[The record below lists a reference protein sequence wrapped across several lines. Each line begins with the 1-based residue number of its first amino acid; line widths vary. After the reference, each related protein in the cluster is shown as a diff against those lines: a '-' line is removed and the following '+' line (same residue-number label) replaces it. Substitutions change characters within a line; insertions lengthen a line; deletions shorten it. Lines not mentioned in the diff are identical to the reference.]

1 MTSVAF
7 LLLCAAALLGT
18 ALLAVA
24 SARAQSA
31 TSIVYGATLIISVAA
46 VTAAI
51 AALIGRGAPP
61 ELVLP
66 IGLPWIGAHFRIDA
80 LSAFF
85 LAVVNVGGAAASLYA
100 LGYGRH
106 EDEPHRVL
114 PFFPAFLASM
124 NLVVLAG
131 DAFSYLLSWEFMS
144 LASWALVIAHH
155 HDPENRRAG
164 FVYLIMASL
173 GTLALLLALGLLTG
187 ADGNYGFAAIRHGA
201 RTPLTAVM
209 VLVLV

>member
-31 TSIVYGATLIISVAA
+31 NSIVYGATLVITVATVVA
-46 VTAAI
+46 SI
-51 AALIGRGAPP
+51 AALIGRAGASSS
-61 ELVLP
+61 LVLP

-80 LSAFF
+80 LSSFF
-85 LAVVNVGGAAASLYA
+85 LSVVNVGGAAASLYA

-114 PFFPAFLASM
+114 PFFAAFLAGM
-124 NLVVLAG
+124 NLVVLAA
-131 DAFSYLLSWEFMS
+131 DAFSFLL
-144 LASWALVIAHH
+144 
-155 HDPENRRAG
+155 
-164 FVYLIMASL
+164 
-173 GTLALLLALGLLTG
+173 
-187 ADGNYGFAAIRHGA
+187 
-201 RTPLTAVM
+201 
-209 VLVLV
+209 